1 MSQVWREALAEKQQA
16 PYMRQTL
23 ASAGLRGLRFCPYE
37 VGHPVKQ
44 GDRLSI
50 PLHMQ
55 CQHWNSCRAFQALYP
70 AALLSK

>member
-44 GDRLSI
+44 GDRLFI
-50 PLHMQ
+50 PSRVQ
-55 CQHWNSCRAFQALYP
+55 V
-70 AALLSK
+70 